1 VAEKGSSNR
10 NFYFEG
16 GSKISVYFSFIFTC
30 LLGQS
35 KWLIATPKKQKK
47 TNLGNQHHVWN
58 QKRKLGPLVK
68 EKQNIIPQLKQPLEV
83 HKGRIPSFVF
93 IIACGPC
100 VLACT

>member
-47 TNLGNQHHVWN
+47 KKPWESTSC
-58 QKRKLGPLVK
+58 VK
-68 EKQNIIPQLKQPLEV
+68 SKKKTWSTCEGKVKHYSPTK
-83 HKGRIPSFVF
+83 
-93 IIACGPC
+93 
-100 VLACT
+100 TTT